1 MIKLKLLLTILTTLI
16 IFSNSEISEYHNRNL
31 PTDNELFDDPIVE
44 CEETM
49 ISLTFKTKKPFNGR
63 VYVQGMADDERCS
76 KNFASNADQSKF
88 SMMIQNG
95 DCTMQRQRVTGPLEG
110 MMLSLTIVVSFHGTF
125 VTRSDRAFHCMCF
138 FRNIKHLTNIL
149 DMNMVGTT
157 ELMDT
162 IKTPTCHYS
171 IHAQSPDGP
180 AFQLGKVGDKVYHVW
195 ECDDTDYGFLVHSCA
210 LDVDGCAIDPII
222 QPDVE
227 YTPEKN
233 KAYVETFGYKF
244 SDTTVLNYQCSV
256 ELCKKAIDECHG
268 LTPPICGRQKR
279 GIFND
284 ENKNNNRRNSNRRR
298 NNNIERNGNESL
310 PKTFKLNEKM
320 DLVTSLKILDA
331 VYESSEHFGDEQ
343 ALERGEMVAEL
354 TEIDPTR
361 ETAYNCVRSMA
372 VAFVVSVM
380 SAILLIIIAII
391 VLFVIK
397 RDEKEEE
404 I

>member
-1 MIKLKLLLTILTTLI
+1 MYYYYYKLLLLITTFF
-16 IFSNSEISEYHNRNL
+16 IFINSEFSENNL
-31 PTDNELFDDPIVE
+31 LADNELFNDPIVE

-49 ISLTFKTKKPFNGR
+49 ISLTFRTKKPFNGR
-63 VYVQGMADDERCS
+63 IYVQGMADDERCS

-171 IHAQSPDGP
+171 IHSQSPDGP
-180 AFQLGKVGDKVYHVW
+180 AFQLGKVGDKVFHVW
-195 ECDDTDYGFLVHSCA
+195 ECDDSDYGFLVHSCA
-210 LDVDGCAIDPII
+210 VDDGKGLKFDLLDVDGCAIDPII

-233 KAYVETFGYKF
+233 RAFVETFGYKF

-279 GIFND
+279 GIF
-284 ENKNNNRRNSNRRR
+284 EEKYERR
-298 NNNIERNGNESL
+298 
-310 PKTFKLNEKM
+310 M
-320 DLVTSLKILDA
+320 DLITSLKILDA
-331 VYESSEHFGDEQ
+331 VYESNEQFGNEK
-343 ALERGEMVAEL
+343 ALEKGEMVAEL
-354 TEIDPTR
+354 TEINPTR
-361 ETAYNCVRSMA
+361 ENAYNCVRSMA
-372 VAFVVSVM
+372 VAFVISVM

-391 VLFVIK
+391 VLFILK

-404 I
+404 

>member
-1 MIKLKLLLTILTTLI
+1 MIKLTLSLLILNSLF
-16 IFSNSEISEYHNRNL
+16 IFSNSEISEYHNRNS
-31 PTDNELFDDPIVE
+31 PADNELFDDPIVE

-49 ISLTFKTKKPFNGR
+49 ISLTFRTKKPFNGR

-76 KNFASNADQSKF
+76 RNFASNADQSKF

-149 DMNMVGTT
+149 DVNMVGTT

-180 AFQLGKVGDKVYHVW
+180 AFQLGKVGDK
-195 ECDDTDYGFLVHSCA
+195 

-233 KAYVETFGYKF
+233 KAFVETFGYKF

-284 ENKNNNRRNSNRRR
+284 DEQKGRRSNRK
-298 NNNIERNGNESL
+298 NNIERNETL

-331 VYESSEHFGDEQ
+331 VYESSEQFGDEQ

-361 ETAYNCVRSMA
+361 ETTYNCVRSMA

-404 I
+404 V